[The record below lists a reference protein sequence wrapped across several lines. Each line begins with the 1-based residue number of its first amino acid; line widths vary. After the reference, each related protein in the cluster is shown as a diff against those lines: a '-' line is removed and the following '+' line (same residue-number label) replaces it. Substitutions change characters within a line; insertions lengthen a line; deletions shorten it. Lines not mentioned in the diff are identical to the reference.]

1 MDNLRLKKYKRI
13 EKKEIDGNIIK
24 NVLQTFLEIFLK
36 SDSYLHQ
43 KIVLIASLK
52 AL

>member
-1 MDNLRLKKYKRI
+1 MENLRLEKYKRI
-13 EKKEIDGNIIK
+13 EKKEIKHNIIK
-24 NVLQTFLEIFLK
+24 NILQTFLEIFLK